1 MLRARL
7 VCEKERIR
15 RLPTQY
21 PWNRAQALEK
31 LQELIPGMT
40 DEDLEKWEMAG
51 KVDFIYIGGEKRY
64 FVRFHKTLAKYPELM
79 RKAGRE
85 VSSSSPWLDPMI
97 KTIKEMQDEADH
109 MHHCVMSNEY
119 YKKEDSLIMSAKE
132 QGERLET
139 IEVNLK
145 TMKVVQSYG
154 KYNSLTERHAEI
166 LRLVNSNLN
175 KIAELI

>member
-1 MLRARL
+1 M
-7 VCEKERIR
+7 K
-15 RLPTQY
+15 
-21 PWNRAQALEK
+21 K
-31 LQELIPGMT
+31 LIVLTFVATMMAACDKSEL
-40 DEDLEKWEMAG
+40 
-51 KVDFIYIGGEKRY
+51 
-64 FVRFHKTLAKYPELM
+64 
-79 RKAGRE
+79 
-85 VSSSSPWLDPMI
+85 
-97 KTIKEMQDEADH
+97 DEADH

-154 KYNSLTERHAEI
+154 KYNSLTKRHAEI

-175 KIAELI
+175 KIAELV